1 MIKHSLFPVF
11 VAEFKYLEA
20 KEFKNIFYDNA
31 FKHIDNKGFSGE
43 RTGYVTIH
51 HEPEFESLY
60 KFLSKC
66 VEQYL
71 ERLNIDVKLFD
82 INFVKSWFNILKN
95 QHTPIHAHGDAHIS
109 IVYYVNAPK
118 NCQQALR
125 FYNYPERMEPF
136 SGSIRYNNTTNVW
149 DNLNS
154 YSWQFIPEQG
164 SVFIFPSRLG
174 HDTVSQSNFE
184 DKGVKTVKD
193 LENSRI
199 CIASDVVLSYNKKQ
213 TKPLGLQPLS
223 NWKQFSD

>member
-1 MIKHSLFPVF
+1 MIKHALFPVF
-11 VAEFKYLEA
+11 VAEFKYPDA
-20 KEFKNIFYDNA
+20 AAFKETFYDNA
-31 FKHIDNKGFSGE
+31 FKHINNKGFSGE
-43 RTGYVTIH
+43 RAGYVAIH

-60 KFLSKC
+60 KFLSGC
-66 VEQYL
+66 VKQYL
-71 ERLNIDVKLFD
+71 EGLNVDAKIFD
-82 INFVKSWFNILKN
+82 INFVKSWFNILRN
-95 QHTPIHAHGDAHIS
+95 QRTPMHAHGDAHIS

-125 FYNYPERMEPF
+125 FHNYPERYEPF
-136 SGSIRYNNTTNVW
+136 PACGTYNNPTNTW

-164 SVFIFPSRLG
+164 SVFIFPARLI

-184 DKGVKTVKD
+184 DKGVKTIKD

-199 CIASDVVLSYNKKQ
+199 CIASDVILSYNKEQPKA
-213 TKPLGLQPLS
+213 LGLQPLS